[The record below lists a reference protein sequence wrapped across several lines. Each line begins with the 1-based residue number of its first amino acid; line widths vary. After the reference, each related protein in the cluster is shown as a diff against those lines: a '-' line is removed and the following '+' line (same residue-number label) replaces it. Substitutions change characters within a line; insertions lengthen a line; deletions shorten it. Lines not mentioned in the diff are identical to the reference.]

1 MNLRKSCL
9 SPGWYPQNPA
19 KIDEFLREFI
29 VKHTPKKN
37 SAEDLIAAVAPH
49 AGWYYSGA
57 IAARAVAALA
67 ASPAYLTDTIAVIG
81 GHNPGNNPVLFA
93 SEEAVQTPLGPMEI
107 DTELC
112 NAFISRLQ
120 KAGDLGSSEDRY
132 QDNTIEVLL
141 PMVKYFF
148 PKSKLLWLRFPADIR
163 SVNAGKILADC
174 AEYLYRKMLV
184 VGSADLTHYGMN
196 YRFSPKGSGKQ
207 ALEWVKNVNDKRFI
221 DAVLAGDTNAVLERA
236 EREQSSCSAG
246 AVLGVMG
253 FAQSAGKSSSKAVLV
268 DYSTSADI
276 MIDAGEALPD
286 SFVGY
291 ASFTWT

>member
-19 KIDEFLREFI
+19 KIDEFLREFA
-29 VKHTPKKN
+29 VKHSSN
-37 SAEDLIAAVAPH
+37 AAEAVIAAVAPH

-57 IAARAVAALA
+57 LAARAVAALA
-67 ASPAYLTDTIAVIG
+67 ASNTGSQGSDPASRTDTIAVIG
-81 GHNPGNNPVLFA
+81 GHNPGNMPVLFA

-112 NAFISRLQ
+112 NAFLSKMQ
-120 KAGDLGSSEDRY
+120 KNSDLACSEDKY

-163 SVNAGKILADC
+163 SVNAGKILADTGRS
-174 AEYLYRKMLV
+174 LGRKMLV

-196 YRFSPKGSGKQ
+196 YRFNPKGSGKQ

-221 DAVLAGDTNAVLERA
+221 DAVLASDTNAVLERA
-236 EREQSSCSAG
+236 EREKSSCSAG

-253 FAQSAGKSSSKAVLV
+253 YAQSAGTLL

-276 MIDAGEALPD
+276 MINEGEALPD

-291 ASFTWT
+291 AAFTWT

>member
-19 KIDEFLREFI
+19 KIDEFLREFT
-29 VKHTPKKN
+29 VKHTQARN
-37 SAEDLIAAVAPH
+37 STENVIAALAPH
-49 AGWYYSGA
+49 AGWYYSGVL
-57 IAARAVAALA
+57 AARAVAALA
-67 ASPAYLTDTIAVIG
+67 VSAADTIAVIG
-81 GHNPGNNPVLFA
+81 GHNPGNMPVLFA
-93 SEEAVQTPLGPMEI
+93 PEQAVQTPLGPMEI
-107 DTELC
+107 DLELC
-112 NAFISRLQ
+112 NDFLSRLQ
-120 KAGDLGSSEDRY
+120 KNSDLDSNEDRY

-148 PKSKLLWLRFPADIR
+148 PKSKLLWLRFPSDIR
-163 SVNAGKILADC
+163 SVDAGKILADS
-174 AEYLYRKMLV
+174 AEYLKKTLFV
-184 VGSADLTHYGMN
+184 LGSADLTHYGKN
-196 YRFSPKGSGKQ
+196 YQFNPKGSGKE

-221 DAVLAGDTNAVLERA
+221 DAVLAGDANAVLERA

-253 FAQSAGKSSSKAVLV
+253 YAPSSKVIPSSKAVLL

-276 MIDAGEALPD
+276 MIDEGEALPD

-291 ASFTWT
+291 AAFTWT